1 MTRSC
6 ARRNFAAETIFMAF
20 VICCVLR
27 TERMRRRMSIRLGI
41 GSRGLLLLCD
51 KSRLELLDRVLQLA
65 AQRVIEG
72 LLFPDLRPNRWMGI
86 IDKCVKI
93 LLEPAAPL
101 HGQIVKKTGSS
112 REDDGD

>member
-41 GSRGLLLLCD
+41 GSRGRLLVGD
-51 KSRLELLDRVLQLA
+51 KSRLELLDRVLQLV
-65 AQRVIEG
+65 AQRVIERF
-72 LLFPDLRPNRWMGI
+72 LFADLRPDGWVGV
-86 IDKCVKI
+86 IDECVKI
-93 LLEPAAPL
+93 LFELAAPL
-101 HGQIVKKTGSS
+101 
-112 REDDGD
+112 